1 MKKKVFAILSAL
13 FLCFSMTACA
23 VDQSKA
29 VSGSLEYLNK
39 NYEDNFTF
47 QTISLGQVKDKNT
60 LNLEY
65 WSEKYNSRFD
75 VQATSGL
82 FGVKYKDNYHRLCIE
97 DTIEKYFYEIVKNK
111 NYPEVK
117 AYITEDSAS
126 EKVDETNVIEW
137 LKTGETPIDIYFF
150 RNGPI
155 DIETAEDVV
164 ATLEKMGYTGR
175 VFFVQ
180 TDDENCLKNVSLETI
195 LANSAN
201 YMLDLKE
208 WVFEKGVVIDDWK

>member
-1 MKKKVFAILSAL
+1 MKKKIFAVLSAL
-13 FLCFSMTACA
+13 FLCFSMAACA

-47 QTISLGQVKDKNT
+47 QTISLGHVKDKNT

-75 VQATSGL
+75 VQARSGL
-82 FGVKYKDNYHRLCIE
+82 FGVKYKDNYYRLYMEQEIE
-97 DTIEKYFYEIVKNK
+97 DYFREIVKNK

-117 AYITEDSAS
+117 VYITEGWAD
-126 EKVDETNVIEW
+126 EKVGTTQIIEW
-137 LKTGETPIDIYFF
+137 MKTGETAVDIYFF
-150 RNGPI
+150 RNDPV
-155 DIETAEDVV
+155 DIEVAEEVV
-164 ATLEKMGYTGR
+164 SKLEKMGFSGR

-180 TDDENCLKNVSLETI
+180 TDDKNCLKDVSLETI
-195 LANSAN
+195 LANSAD

-208 WVFEKGVVIDDWK
+208 WVFEKGVVVDDWK